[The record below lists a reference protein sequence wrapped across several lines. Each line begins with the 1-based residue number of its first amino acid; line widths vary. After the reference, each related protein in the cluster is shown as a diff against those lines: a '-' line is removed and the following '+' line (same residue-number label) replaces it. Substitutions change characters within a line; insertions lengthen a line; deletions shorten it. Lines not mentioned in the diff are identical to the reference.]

1 MKIEIGKRN
10 LTVLTLAAVLVLAF
24 AFWTTGGLAKSNAMK
39 MKAELQG
46 YEEVPAISTMG
57 SGELKLKVS
66 KDETSI
72 DYELS
77 YDGLEGGA
85 LLFSHIHLGQ
95 RGVNGGVIAFLCGGG
110 GKPVCPASGTVTGTI
125 IPADI
130 IGPVGQGIAAG
141 QFAEVLQAIRSG
153 VTYANVHTT
162 TWPGGEIRGQIK

>member
-1 MKIEIGKRN
+1 MKIEISKRN
-10 LTVLTLAAVLVLAF
+10 LTILTLAAMLVLAF
-24 AFWTTGGLAKSNAMK
+24 GIWTTGGLAKSNAMK

-77 YDGLEGGA
+77 YAGLEGGA
-85 LLFSHIHLGQ
+85 PLVSHIHLGQ
-95 RGVNGGVIAFLCGGG
+95 RSVNGGVIAFLCGGG

-125 IPADI
+125 NSTNI
-130 IGPVGQGIAAG
+130 IAAQGIAAG
-141 QFAEVLQAIRSG
+141 EFAEALQAMRSG

-162 TWPGGEIRGQIK
+162 SFGAGEIRGQIK

>member
-1 MKIEIGKRN
+1 MKIEISKRN
-10 LTVLTLAAVLVLAF
+10 LTILTLAAVLVLAF
-24 AFWTTGGLAKSNAMK
+24 AFWTTGGVAKSNAMK

-46 YEEVPAISTMG
+46 YEEVPAISTTG

-77 YDGLEGGA
+77 YAGLEGVPLA
-85 LLFSHIHLGQ
+85 SHIHLGQ
-95 RGVNGGVIAFLCGGG
+95 RDVNGGIIVFLCGGG

-130 IGPVGQGIAAG
+130 IGPAGQGIAAG
-141 QFAEVLQAIRSG
+141 EFAEALQAMRSG
-153 VTYANVHTT
+153 VTYANVHTALH
-162 TWPGGEIRGQIK
+162 PGGEIRGQIK